1 MSRLLRAELLL
12 PVVIVSAAAMVAISE
27 FMTTFEFTSGG
38 EPQVVSTASDRHS
51 FALLILAVLTVA
63 AMVYAIVTGLR
74 AVAFATAVLGCAAL
88 LLFVV
93 LDLPDAG
100 KAGPLSEDQTLYF
113 ADARAD
119 PGTGFWL
126 EAVGTVIL
134 GLATVGFATQSSS
147 QLRAPAELIASRR
160 RRREE
165 EAEDE
170 GEADEAG
177 PEGDI
182 TGDSGEE
189 EDAATEAD
197 GEGPDR
203 EEAVARGRRRARA
216 TSASASA
223 TSSPSSRSRR

>member
-1 MSRLLRAELLL
+1 MTRLLRAELLL

-38 EPQVVSTASDRHS
+38 EPQVISTAADRHS
-51 FALLILAVLTVA
+51 FALLILAVLTVV

-74 AVAFATAVLGCAAL
+74 AAAFATAILGCAAL

-100 KAGPLSEDQTLYF
+100 KAGPLDEDQTLYF

-119 PGTGFWL
+119 PSMGFWL

-147 QLRAPAELIASRR
+147 QLRAPAEFLASRR
-160 RRREE
+160 RRRDDEE
-165 EAEDE
+165 EEPE
-170 GEADEAG
+170 SEPESDEAG
-177 PEGDI
+177 DS
-182 TGDSGEE
+182 GDSGDESA
-189 EDAATEAD
+189 AATEAD
-197 GEGPDR
+197 DDGPDR
-203 EEAVARGRRRARA
+203 EETVARGRRRGRA
-216 TSASASA
+216 TSASAST

>member
-1 MSRLLRAELLL
+1 MTRLLRAELLL

-38 EPQVVSTASDRHS
+38 EPQVISTAADRHS

-63 AMVYAIVTGLR
+63 AMVYAIVTRLR
-74 AVAFATAVLGCAAL
+74 SAAFATAILGCAAL
-88 LLFVV
+88 LLFVI

-100 KAGPLSEDQTLYF
+100 KAGPLDEDQTLYF

-119 PGTGFWL
+119 PSMGFWL

-147 QLRAPAELIASRR
+147 QLRAPAEFLASRR
-160 RRREE
+160 RRRDD
-165 EAEDE
+165 EDE
-170 GEADEAG
+170 EGG
-177 PEGDI
+177 PEPESDVE
-182 TGDSGEE
+182 GDSGEE
-189 EDAATEAD
+189 PTDAAEAD
-197 GEGPDR
+197 DDEPDGE
-203 EEAVARGRRRARA
+203 ESVARGRRRERP